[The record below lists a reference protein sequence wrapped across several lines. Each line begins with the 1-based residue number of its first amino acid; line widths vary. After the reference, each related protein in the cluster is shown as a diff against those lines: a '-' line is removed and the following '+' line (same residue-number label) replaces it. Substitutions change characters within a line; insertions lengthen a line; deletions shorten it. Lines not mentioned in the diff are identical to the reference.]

1 MTIQE
6 ACQRLGKSE
15 ATIRRA
21 IKAGTL
27 YANMIDG
34 KYFITEQDLNAY
46 AQTMQMPKNDDQVEF
61 LKEQLREKDKQIE
74 QLTKQIDQ
82 QQAIIMQLSRNQQLM
97 LESTEQKQQRQK
109 EPFWRRWFQHKPENL

>member
-1 MTIQE
+1 VGNGMTIQE

-15 ATIRRA
+15 AMIRRA

-27 YANMIDG
+27 NANMIEG

-46 AQTMQMPKNDDQVEF
+46 AQPMQMPKNDDQVEF

-82 QQAIIMQLSRNQQLM
+82 QQAIIMQLRVLSRLV
-97 LESTEQKQQRQK
+97 L
-109 EPFWRRWFQHKPENL
+109 

>member
-21 IKAGTL
+21 IKTGMLIAT
-27 YANMIDG
+27 MIEG
-34 KYFITEQDLNAY
+34 KYSITEQDLNAY
-46 AQTMQMPKNDDQVEF
+46 AQPTQMPKLDDQADF
-61 LKEQLREKDKQIE
+61 LKEQLREKDKQID
-74 QLTKQIDQ
+74 QLTRQIDQ

-97 LESTEQKQQRQK
+97 LESKEQKTKRSWWSK
-109 EPFWRRWFQHKPENL
+109 LLKRTD